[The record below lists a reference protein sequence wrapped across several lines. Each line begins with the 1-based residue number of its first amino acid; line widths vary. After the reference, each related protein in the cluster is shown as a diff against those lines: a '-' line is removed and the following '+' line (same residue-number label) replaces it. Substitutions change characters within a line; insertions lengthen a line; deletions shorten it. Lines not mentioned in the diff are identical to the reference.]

1 MISAAADL
9 TKCGGNI
16 DAAAEWGHTEAFKEY
31 EAKNNNR
38 SKEAEMDTANGLMQI
53 FIEFRKIR
61 ELAPSEASVQLLVKS
76 LQDYI
81 SANYYTCAECSHTG
95 C

>member
-31 EAKNNNR
+31 EAKNNDR
-38 SKEAEMDTANGLMQI
+38 SKEAEMDTANGLVHI
-53 FIEFRKIR
+53 FIELGKIKV
-61 ELAPSEASVQLLVKS
+61 LDSS
-76 LQDYI
+76 
-81 SANYYTCAECSHTG
+81 
-95 C
+95 